1 MQPMGCLYGALVRAA
16 VPPSATIES
25 CAVGER
31 DRPGVCCHGMLVRLM
46 NRLHPLRGLPV
57 WARYS
62 LTALIVFACF
72 GVRYALGAIEDPHHL
87 PLFMIFVPSVILAS
101 FFFDRGSGFLAV
113 ALSALVGV
121 TFFVA
126 REDPVALRSVG
137 EIVRVGAFILTGAL
151 TAAIIEALRK
161 AVEELNRTLEA
172 LAAAEDTS
180 RRNLSLLTEIMEGT
194 PDPIFVK
201 DRDSRYIHMN
211 EATARVFG
219 TTKDR
224 VAGRT
229 DAEITG
235 GEDSE
240 RIVATDQEVLTT
252 GRTLVLEEQH
262 RSADGVLRTYLTT
275 KSPWLGADQEI
286 IGLIGVARDIHDR
299 KIMEERL
306 KTTNAQK
313 QLLLDDIN
321 HRVKNHLQTVAGLLY
336 ASRQKAADERSREA
350 LDGAIAQLQ
359 VIARVYDRLQLQEAA
374 TMVDAND
381 FLQALTVD
389 LRATLLGHTQVVI
402 RCHAERH
409 PLQSSHAVLLGL
421 ALNEL
426 VTNAV
431 KYAFPDDKQGEIEI
445 SFATAGASAHL
456 QVADNG
462 VGMRRD
468 GDSGRGKRLVES
480 FARELGGT
488 AEWTSDPNGTR
499 AVLTIPL

>member
-1 MQPMGCLYGALVRAA
+1 
-16 VPPSATIES
+16 
-25 CAVGER
+25 
-31 DRPGVCCHGMLVRLM
+31 MLVRLM

-62 LTALIVFACF
+62 LTALIVLGCL
-72 GVRYALGAIEDPHHL
+72 GVRHALGTIEDPHRL

-113 ALSALVGV
+113 ALSALLGV
-121 TFFVA
+121 YFFVA
-126 REDPVALRSVG
+126 REDPAALWTLG
-137 EIVRVGAFILTGAL
+137 ESVRVAAFIFTGVL

-172 LAAAEDTS
+172 LGTAEDTS

-201 DRDSRYIHMN
+201 DRNSRYIHMN

-219 TTKDR
+219 TTKER
-224 VAGRT
+224 IAGRT
-229 DAEITG
+229 DAELAG
-235 GEDSE
+235 GEDSD
-240 RIVATDQEVLTT
+240 RILATDRDVLSS

-262 RSADGVLRTYLTT
+262 RSADGILRTYLTT
-275 KSPWLGADQEI
+275 KSPWLGPNREV

-299 KIMEERL
+299 KLMEERL

-321 HRVKNHLQTVAGLLY
+321 HRVKNHLQTVVGLLY
-336 ASRQKAADERSREA
+336 ASKQKAADDQSREA
-350 LDGAIAQLQ
+350 LEGAIAQLQ
-359 VIARVYDRLQLQEAA
+359 VIARVYDRLQLHEAA
-374 TMVDAND
+374 TIVDAND
-381 FLQALTVD
+381 FLQTLTAD
-389 LRATLLGHTQVVI
+389 LRATLLGHSQIVV

-426 VTNAV
+426 ITNAV
-431 KYAFPDDKQGEIEI
+431 KYAFTDSRHGEIDIYFSTRGEI
-445 SFATAGASAHL
+445 ACL
-456 QVADNG
+456 EVVDNG
-462 VGMRRD
+462 IGMRANRD
-468 GDSGRGKRLVES
+468 GGRGKRLVSS

-488 AEWTSDPNGTR
+488 AEWTSDANGTR
-499 AVLTIPL
+499 AALSLPLG